1 MSKDKTPP
9 TSESAEY
16 DNFIG
21 EKNNELTP
29 QGLDAFGLEVAGTD
43 PQSAEVHWVGMPE
56 FKQDDQKPFK
66 TLYVHFRTEADY
78 KHFETLIG
86 QILTKKTKSI
96 WHPRNDA
103 TKNSELRWIE
113 SE

>member
-1 MSKDKTPP
+1 MSNDKTV
-9 TSESAEY
+9 ESAEY

-21 EKNNELTP
+21 EKVDMSP
-29 QGLDAFGLEVAGTD
+29 VSLDAFGLEISGSD
-43 PQSAEVHWVGMPE
+43 PQSAEKHWVGMPE
-56 FKQDDQKPFK
+56 FKQDEQKPFK
-66 TLYVHFRTEADY
+66 TLYVHFRTGADY
-78 KHFETLIG
+78 KHFETLVG

-96 WHPRNDA
+96 WHPKNVA

>member
-1 MSKDKTPP
+1 MSKDKTV
-9 TSESAEY
+9 ESAEY
-16 DNFIG
+16 NNFIG
-21 EKNNELTP
+21 DKVDMSP
-29 QGLDAFGLEVAGTD
+29 VSLDAFGLEVSGNID
-43 PQSAEVHWVGMPE
+43 PQSAEAHWVGMPE

-78 KHFETLIG
+78 KEFETLIG

-96 WHPRNDA
+96 WHPKNDV